1 MSELVGIPA
10 TTNGGGGSHEFSGI
24 IDLSGMLAKEGG
36 GRRRLSDTSVRRMTK
51 ETKAPK
57 EPKMPKETKV
67 PKNTKA
73 PKEPKMTKAPKDPN
87 TSDFLIDA
95 HDGAGKRA
103 AELMVPINDKLI
115 ALGLQAHNLWTGH
128 VDAFK
133 ADRGGQVLLYQP
145 NI

>member
-1 MSELVGIPA
+1 
-10 TTNGGGGSHEFSGI
+10 
-24 IDLSGMLAKEGG
+24 MLAKEGG
-36 GRRRLSDTSVRRMTK
+36 RRRRVQEGNIFGGKKT
-51 ETKAPK
+51 
-57 EPKMPKETKV
+57 
-67 PKNTKA
+67 KNTKA
-73 PKEPKMTKAPKDPN
+73 PKEPKMTKAPKEPKMTKAPKDAG
-87 TSDFLIDA
+87 FLIDA
-95 HDGAGKRA
+95 HDGAGKRS